1 MKPVLS
7 KSRTLAS
14 SGDRGSD
21 EIIWL
26 VGWWVGGGGEY
37 VCLVVDD
44 DDDDLC
50 PEPVIELKEGI
61 G

>member
-1 MKPVLS
+1 MKSVSS
-7 KSRTLAS
+7 KSRTLSS

-26 VGWWVGGGGEY
+26 VGWWVGWGGEY

-44 DDDDLC
+44 DDDDPC
-50 PEPVIELKEGI
+50 QEPVIELSEGI